1 MGECGS
7 GALTLATLDFEWGSC
22 HTRLPHVY
30 CVFEW
35 VNSVLQH
42 CNHSK
47 KQTIIW
53 GVIATVDFR
62 SKIRS
67 KIRSKYEQKKS

>member
-42 CNHSK
+42 CTH
-47 KQTIIW
+47 
-53 GVIATVDFR
+53 
-62 SKIRS
+62 
-67 KIRSKYEQKKS
+67 

>member
-1 MGECGS
+1 MKIDGYKAVWKSAFLRAKMGEWGS

-42 CNHSK
+42 CTH
-47 KQTIIW
+47 
-53 GVIATVDFR
+53 
-62 SKIRS
+62 
-67 KIRSKYEQKKS
+67 